1 MPVRLSISSARRRAG
16 FMLVEVML
24 AVMIFSI
31 AVIGLGRCVE
41 NCIAADRLNEENAR
55 ACLALENAMA
65 AIEAGAVPLVES
77 NTEELKGRFSGMKL
91 RTVRTPL
98 KEKNEKGQEIFG
110 LFTVTLSVEWVSGG
124 TKQLKELQFYLSPRQ
139 R

>member
-1 MPVRLSISSARRRAG
+1 MPSLLSISNIQRRAG
-16 FMLVEVML
+16 FMLMEVML

-41 NCIAADRLNEENAR
+41 NCVAADRLNEENTR

-65 AIEAGAVPLVES
+65 AMEGGAVPLVES

-110 LFTVTLSVEWVSGG
+110 LFAITLSVEWMSGG
-124 TKQLKELQFYLSPRQ
+124 QKQVKELQFYLSPRQ

>member
-1 MPVRLSISSARRRAG
+1 MPGLLSIPNTRRRAG

-41 NCIAADRLNEENAR
+41 NCVAADRLNEENSR

-65 AIEAGAVPLVES
+65 AIEGGAVPLVES

-98 KEKNEKGQEIFG
+98 KEKNEKGEEIVG
-110 LFTVTLSVEWVSGG
+110 LFAVTLSVEWMSGG
-124 TKQLKELQFYLSPRQ
+124 QKQARELPFYFSPRQ

>member
-1 MPVRLSISSARRRAG
+1 VPAFLSIPATRRRAG

-41 NCIAADRLNEENAR
+41 NCIAADRLNEENVK

-65 AIEAGAVPLVES
+65 AVEAGAVPLVES

-110 LFTVTLSVEWVSGG
+110 LFAVTLSVEWMSGG
-124 TKQLKELQFYLSPRQ
+124 QKQSKELQFYLSPRQ